1 MSLLTTIDGIPLFST
16 VEEALEWGQTLG
28 ATGFHTHDYQGEV
41 GYMAGNDHSD
51 LALAITTPT
60 MTPQTPTVTIPTP
73 VTPTVTPTPSTN
85 SGGGY

>member
-28 ATGFHTHDYQGEV
+28 ATGFHTHDYQGQV

-60 MTPQTPTVTIPTP
+60 MTPPTPTVTTPT
-73 VTPTVTPTPSTN
+73 VTTVTPTPSTN